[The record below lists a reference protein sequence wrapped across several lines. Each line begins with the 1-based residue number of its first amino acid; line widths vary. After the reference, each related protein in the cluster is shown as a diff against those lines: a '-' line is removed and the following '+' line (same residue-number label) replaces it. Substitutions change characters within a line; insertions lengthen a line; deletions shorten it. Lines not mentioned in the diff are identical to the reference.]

1 MKQFFVLLLLF
12 ATPIVAQITDPF
24 PAIQE
29 GAFYEY
35 KYTPLGGSNNT
46 TLSICVL
53 RYTNF
58 RIEIYNVTKSS
69 NVIKFTY
76 NLTQEEYADGELV
89 STGWAVFDVNVPVN
103 TSDIN
108 GWWINVN
115 KGREAF
121 EELVYGFAG
130 AVLADKIIINETIF
144 EIPKYEAINFTIKY
158 QTKVGAI
165 PLDNANITVFGYSN
179 YSIISLT
186 QGYYNIK
193 LIAINERANLLRFGK
208 NYITIFKEILTRD
221 WSVRGLYDEFI
232 DSEGA
237 DETLS
242 KLMDHLFD
250 KYSKNF
256 SSEFC
261 PSSTEKDEYLADI
274 IQFLGATEA

>member
-1 MKQFFVLLLLF
+1 VKQFFVLFLLF

-130 AVLADKIIINETIF
+130 ALLADKIIINETTYNFNGQKREAYYGYF
-144 EIPKYEAINFTIKY
+144 ENTTTHSYGYFVVDKQYGFLFERVIVINETGSLSAS
-158 QTKVGAI
+158 Q
-165 PLDNANITVFGYSN
+165 FGLFGSLVLKATNLFFLLYRPIIVI
-179 YSIISLT
+179 SII
-186 QGYYNIK
+186 I
-193 LIAINERANLLRFGK
+193 IAVIVAVIIIRRKTGK
-208 NYITIFKEILTRD
+208 I
-221 WSVRGLYDEFI
+221 W
-232 DSEGA
+232 
-237 DETLS
+237 
-242 KLMDHLFD
+242 
-250 KYSKNF
+250 
-256 SSEFC
+256 
-261 PSSTEKDEYLADI
+261 
-274 IQFLGATEA
+274 